1 MSSASR
7 YAPSKPTNASPLN
20 GRLSVPNMHVTPHIS
35 PMSEVLVNG
44 EGADQLNPSTA
55 NPAANASAV
64 ALQTLAAP
72 PIEAQQVLSTVVH
85 SPEPNAVDSEANA
98 LGTSGPP
105 NSDGRPKYEPDVEG
119 VAQAVREKWHRPV
132 RVASREASRRVEGLV
147 KQDVRTASHLVG
159 FCVWVHV
166 GALRDVCVG
175 AVHAWRLSVPMAVP
189 VGCRNADRTRAGYRP
204 TPSAHLKTSTA
215 DSP

>member
-20 GRLSVPNMHVTPHIS
+20 GRLSVPNVQVTPHIS

-44 EGADQLNPSTA
+44 EGADQLIPSTA

-64 ALQTLAAP
+64 ALQTLTAP

-85 SPEPNAVDSEANA
+85 SPEPNVVDSEANA

-105 NSDGRPKYEPDVEG
+105 NSDGRPKYEPDAEG
-119 VAQAVREKWHRPV
+119 GSPLLPKPV

-147 KQDVRTASHLVG
+147 KQDVRTARG
-159 FCVWVHV
+159 
-166 GALRDVCVG
+166 
-175 AVHAWRLSVPMAVP
+175 
-189 VGCRNADRTRAGYRP
+189 
-204 TPSAHLKTSTA
+204 
-215 DSP
+215 